1 MKQISI
7 KTQILAL
14 LIISLVILAFTLTYN
29 GVTQATDALMKK
41 SYDSLTAAR
50 DSKTKQIETFFS
62 ERVGDIDVLSQSKD
76 LRELLDD
83 LLSVYDEASVDV
95 NGRFPVESELVKSK
109 IAPYEDFF
117 HKYVKAYGYYDV
129 FVISAEHGHVMYTE
143 AKESDFG
150 ANLQNGPLKDSGLG
164 EVYKKAK
171 ELKRAV
177 FVDMKPYAPSN
188 NEPAMF
194 LGAPVYE
201 NGQIKAILVFQVSAD
216 AINNIMQFRQG
227 YGETQEDYL
236 VGPDKL
242 MRSDSYL
249 DPKGH
254 SLKASFANPSK
265 GKVDTE
271 ASRAALSGKKGIKI
285 VIDYNGNPVLSAYA
299 PLKVGKDITW
309 AIMSEIDEA
318 EVLIVPH
325 EIRNA
330 LVINALILLTIVI
343 VIALLMLSVNVIKPL
358 NAFKNKILE
367 ISQNNDLTQRVDT
380 NAPQEI
386 KEMAESF
393 NKLIQSLH
401 ELIVSAK
408 QSSSENASI
417 SHELSTTALRVGN
430 SVESSV
436 NIVEEATSQA
446 TMVNSEIV
454 TAINDAQESK
464 EDITKANSNLE
475 TARDDIVTL
484 ASKVQETA
492 QSEAEL
498 AQSMDTLSN
507 EANEVKT
514 VLVII
519 SDIADQTNLLAL
531 NAAIEA
537 ARAGEH
543 GRGFAVVA
551 DEVRKLAERTQKTLS
566 EINATISVVVQSI
579 IDASTQMNN
588 NSKEI
593 QDLVEITHSV
603 EERIGETVEV
613 VNDAVNATNKT
624 VGDFEDTGKN
634 VDVIV
639 TKVEEIKEISSTNA
653 RSVEEI
659 ASAAEH
665 LNALTDQLNTKLET
679 FRT

>member
-1 MKQISI
+1 MKRFSI
-7 KTQILAL
+7 KIQILT
-14 LIISLVILAFTLTYN
+14 LVIVSLAILATILTFN
-29 GVTQATDALMKK
+29 GVNQAKDALMKK
-41 SYDSLTAAR
+41 NYDSLTAVR

-62 ERVGDIDVLSQSKD
+62 ERIGDIEILSQSKD
-76 LRELLDD
+76 LQELMDD
-83 LLSVYDEASVDV
+83 LFAVYDEV
-95 NGRFPVESELVKSK
+95 NVGINEKFPVENAIVKDK

-129 FVISAEHGHVMYTE
+129 FVISAEQGHVMYTE

-150 ANLQNGPLKDSGLG
+150 ANLRTGPLKDSGLG
-164 EVYKKAK
+164 EVYKKVK

-201 NGQIKAILVFQVSAD
+201 NGQMKSVLVFQISSD
-216 AINNIMQFRQG
+216 AINSIMQFRQG
-227 YGETQEDYL
+227 YGKTQEDYL

-254 SLKASFANPSK
+254 SLKASFANPST

-271 ASRAALSGKKGIKI
+271 ASRAALNGEKGTKI

-299 PLKVGKDITW
+299 PLKIGQDITW
-309 AIMSEIDEA
+309 AILSEIDEA
-318 EVLIVPH
+318 EVLIVPNK
-325 EIRNA
+325 IRNA
-330 LVINALILLTIVI
+330 LTIQALILLVIVI
-343 VIALLMLSVNVIKPL
+343 VIALFIISINIIKPL
-358 NAFKNKILE
+358 NIFKNKILE
-367 ISQNNDLTQRVDT
+367 ISANNDLTQRVDT

-393 NKLIQSLH
+393 NKLMHSLQ
-401 ELIVSAK
+401 ELILSAK

-430 SVESSV
+430 SVENSV
-436 NIVEEATSQA
+436 SIVEDATGKA
-446 TMVNSEIV
+446 TEVNSEIT
-454 TAINDAQESK
+454 TAITEAQASK
-464 EDITKANSNLE
+464 EDIMQANGNLE
-475 TARDDIVTL
+475 AARDDIVSL

-498 AQSMDTLSN
+498 AQNMDTLSS
-507 EANEVKT
+507 EANEVKN
-514 VLVII
+514 VLVVI

-579 IDASTQMNN
+579 IDASNQMNV
-588 NSKEI
+588 NSQEI
-593 QDLVEITHSV
+593 HDLVNITHTV
-603 EERIGETVEV
+603 EEKIASTVEIV
-613 VNDAVNATNKT
+613 KSAVNATNKT
-624 VGDFEDTGKN
+624 VEDFEETGKN
-634 VDVIV
+634 VDTIV
-639 TKVEEIKEISSTNA
+639 EKVEEIKEISSVNA

-665 LNALTDQLNTKLET
+665 LNTLTDELNTKLET